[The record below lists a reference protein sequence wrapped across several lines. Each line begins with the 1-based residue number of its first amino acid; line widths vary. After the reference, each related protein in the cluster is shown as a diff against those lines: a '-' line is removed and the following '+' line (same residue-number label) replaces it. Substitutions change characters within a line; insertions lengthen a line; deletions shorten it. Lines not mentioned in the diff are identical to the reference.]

1 MKIVKRVIQ
10 VLLILVVLVIA
21 AVFIAMTFYKKE
33 VTNMLITSLKTEYGL
48 EARVGSIDI
57 SLFENWPHASIRL
70 KDASVRST
78 LNPTDTLP
86 MFKAG
91 SVSLSFELRQLL
103 YRQFLVN
110 SVSIEDA
117 EISLVKDSADATNF
131 GTVQRTDTVAKAS
144 KISFDI
150 RKVSLKNV
158 MLRYQHKEKKQEIA
172 ILFRRNTIKLARH
185 SEGFGA
191 ELKGEVYIDQLLFKP
206 EKGPFLR
213 HTEAELCLWLDVF
226 TRSGAVLA
234 NNGSYAIINGQ
245 RYELGAFAELK
256 ERKQL
261 FLHIASKQVD
271 FNQGLALLNG
281 HIRRSLGQLSVNSPV
296 NIDAMIVA
304 PIGRRED
311 PQLLIKVS
319 GDHSNISIGNSK
331 IPYKDVSFSGYL
343 VCAADSGREPDMHK
357 AYIRF
362 DHIKGQVYDF
372 PFTAS
377 MEIRDL
383 KEPVIGINA
392 NLLIEASKVK
402 FKPGEDFIL
411 GGNCTA
417 RIHYEGPMAGLNKHT
432 FLNEPM
438 KLAATLHFNRFSYR
452 ESPGTLLYTVNGS
465 ALLNNQDLR
474 FSKLLVSTECGQLSL
489 SGLSKGFTPYAFGN
503 NNGFKTTLTA
513 STDLYNLNPM
523 LSRSPDE
530 IAATEKKEKKQ
541 EAPKVSKR
549 NTSNFAFDISLTAKK
564 LLLRKIV
571 ATNVNAR
578 LSYDHSLLT
587 VSSLNMNACNGALS
601 AKGTLEKLSD
611 VKARV
616 IISDMDVKLMME
628 EFENFGQEAIVA
640 SNLQGLVSADA
651 DMRAT
656 LDGQLHVIP
665 QSMAGDVE
673 VKLKNGHLVNYEPM
687 QRLSNF
693 VFKNRDFDNV
703 TFTTIDQTF
712 NIKGYEM
719 QINNLEIASNVVNLY
734 VDGKYNFKGESNINL
749 RIPWSNL
756 RKRGKD
762 YIPKSLGDGSD
773 LKGLKLNYHGY
784 PNKLKLSLGN
794 K

>member
-1 MKIVKRVIQ
+1 MKFVKRVIQ
-10 VLLILVVLVIA
+10 VILILIVLVVA
-21 AVFIAMTFYKKE
+21 SAFVAMTFYKKE
-33 VTNMLITSLKTEYGL
+33 LTGMLISSLKTEYGL
-48 EARVGSIDI
+48 DARVGSIDI

-78 LNPTDTLP
+78 LNTADTLP

-91 SVSLSFELRQLL
+91 SVSLSFEISRLL

-117 EISLVKDSADATNF
+117 EITLVKDSADATNF
-131 GTVQRTDTVAKAS
+131 KMMPQTDTPAKAG

-158 MLRYQHKEKKQEIA
+158 MFRYQNKERKQEIA
-172 ILFRRNTIKLARH
+172 IMFRRNGIKLAKH
-185 SEGFGA
+185 SEGFSAG
-191 ELKGEVYIDQLLFKP
+191 LTGNVFIDQLLFKP

-213 HTEAELCLWLDVF
+213 HVDAELSLALDVF
-226 TRSGAVLA
+226 TRGGALLA
-234 NNGSYAIINGQ
+234 NNGSYAVIDGQ
-245 RYELGAFAELK
+245 RYYLGAFAELK
-256 ERKQL
+256 DRKRL
-261 FLHIASKQVD
+261 FLHVTSQQVD
-271 FNQGLALLNG
+271 FNKGLALLND
-281 HIRRSLGQLSVNSPV
+281 HIRHSLSQVNMNSPV

-311 PQLLIKVS
+311 PQLVIKVS
-319 GDHSNISIGNSK
+319 GGHSNIVIGNSK
-331 IPYKDVSFSGYL
+331 IPYRNISFSGYL
-343 VCAADSGREPDMHK
+343 VCTGDSGKPPEMRN
-357 AYIRF
+357 AFIRF
-362 DHIKGQVYDF
+362 DRIKGQVYDF

-377 MEIRDL
+377 MEIRNL
-383 KEPVIGINA
+383 KEPVIGISA

-402 FKPGEDFIL
+402 FRPGEDFML

-417 RIHYEGPMAGLNKHT
+417 RIHYGGPLYGLNRNT
-432 FLNEPM
+432 FLNDPM
-438 KLAATLHFNRFSYR
+438 RLTAMLHFNRFSYR
-452 ESPGTLLYTVNGS
+452 ENPGTLLYTVNGY
-465 ALLNNQDLR
+465 AMIDNQDLK
-474 FSKLLVSTECGQLSL
+474 FSKLMVSTECGTLAL
-489 SGLSKGFTPYAFGN
+489 SGISKGFTHYAFGN
-503 NNGFKTTLTA
+503 SNGFKTILKA
-513 STDLYNLNPM
+513 STDLYDLNPM
-523 LSRSPDE
+523 LNRNPEE
-530 IAATEKKEKKQ
+530 IAAAEKKET
-541 EAPKVSKR
+541 PKAGKASS
-549 NTSNFAFDISLTAKK
+549 SNFAFDISLYAKK
-564 LLLRKIV
+564 LLIRKII
-571 ATNVNAR
+571 ATNVNAS
-578 LSYDHSLLT
+578 LSYNHSLLT
-587 VSSLNMNACNGALS
+587 VSGLNMNACNGALS
-601 AKGTLEKLSD
+601 ARGTLDKLSD

-616 IISDMDVKLMME
+616 VISDMDVKMMME
-628 EFENFGQEAIVA
+628 EFENFGQEAIEA
-640 SNLQGLVSADA
+640 KNLQGLVSADA
-651 DMRAT
+651 DMHAS

-693 VFKNRDFDNV
+693 VFKNRDFDDI

-756 RKRGKD
+756 KKRGKD
-762 YIPKSLGDGSD
+762 YIPKSLGNGED